1 MIVGDNHFKPGRG
14 GDSLT
19 GEGRPTKIWTTG
31 GTSEDKLDVGPVN
44 KTADTDWGAVD
55 WNDLDVVI
63 DVRENLGANSG
74 PGGTS
79 YMTESFEPIP
89 GMDSFGRSLNPVLEV
104 DVTSGPG
111 GSSFMTES
119 FEPAAGM
126 DSFGKSPNPVLELGG
141 NAGPGCTSY

>member
-79 YMTESFEPIP
+79 YMTESFEPAA
-89 GMDSFGRSLNPVLEV
+89 GMDSFGRSLNPV
-104 DVTSGPG
+104 
-111 GSSFMTES
+111 
-119 FEPAAGM
+119 A
-126 DSFGKSPNPVLELGG
+126 ELGG
-141 NAGPGCTSY
+141 TAGPGATSFLTGQFDMPTNNIGGSADPGGDDV